1 MVRNSKRKDNL
12 MYDFWH
18 SVLDGRELRD
28 AVKNIYTVICI
39 VLWKKELLELFKR
52 SIRSKNPSSESIVE
66 NSNMIKNFVSRW
78 F

>member
-1 MVRNSKRKDNL
+1 

>member
-1 MVRNSKRKDNL
+1 

-52 SIRSKNPSSESIVE
+52 SIRSKNPSSEPIVE
-66 NSNMIKNFVSRW
+66 NSNMIKNFLSRW